1 MNTHLQTMSGYTER
15 ELYEFMCYVTH
26 EKRDILVCTRTKNPC
41 EILMEVFDLC
51 IDNFDGLNLQER
63 QPELYDCLMQLYNS
77 NQKKP
82 LMDSLEENT
91 STIYSLLD
99 IFSEH
104 KDEIKSVDSS
114 IYYALL
120 HFIDMLKGAK
130 WRHIYNRRA

>member
-77 NQKKP
+77 NQKN
-82 LMDSLEENT
+82 L
-91 STIYSLLD
+91 
-99 IFSEH
+99 
-104 KDEIKSVDSS
+104 
-114 IYYALL
+114 
-120 HFIDMLKGAK
+120 
-130 WRHIYNRRA
+130 